1 MLAGKK
7 GILCITDLLF
17 LLTEMA
23 ECKYWEDPSTLAKT
37 LDVDSKQPNVWY
49 SVDTNLKTFHQGG
62 GGIDNTDDTTG
73 SNEVVTLKTKTKNQ
87 PKRHAP
93 PPPAKKG
100 RKGIRNKKQTTT
112 AEYEIPTTIGKKKST
127 YKELDL
133 DQLQPESEY
142 TQLRKPQRGG
152 RTPSVSSNSTSQ
164 VKPM

>member
-1 MLAGKK
+1 MLML
-7 GILCITDLLF
+7 LCSLVSKFTVIIVGNTR
-17 LLTEMA
+17 
-23 ECKYWEDPSTLAKT
+23 YWEDPSSLAKT
-37 LDVDSKQPNVWY
+37 LDADSKQPNVWY

-62 GGIDNTDDTTG
+62 GGKDSTDDTTG

-93 PPPAKKG
+93 QPPAKKG

-152 RTPSVSSNSTSQ
+152 RTPSVASNSTSQ